1 MRAYRSVELVPSG
14 GFGEMTDLFGIPTG
28 PRPEGAGLSP
38 EEQWAQLTGGSPES
52 EAYGMLVDDLELPT
66 YVHSVLTRAGIERV
80 GDLLKHNIKEL
91 LAVPGLGQ
99 KSLEE
104 VRGVLAERGWVLRGD
119 GGEMYEETEGAVVA
133 GDAAEGDPASEDI
146 G

>member
-1 MRAYRSVELVPSG
+1 
-14 GFGEMTDLFGIPTG
+14 
-28 PRPEGAGLSP
+28 
-38 EEQWAQLTGGSPES
+38 
-52 EAYGMLVDDLELPT
+52 MLVDDLELPT

-80 GDLLKHNIKEL
+80 GDLLKHTIKEL

-119 GGEMYEETEGAVVA
+119 GGEMDEETEGAVVA
-133 GDAAEGDPASEDI
+133 GDAAEGDPAFEDI
-146 G
+146 S